1 LDQSYQLKFDR
12 DALKEWKKLDGSI
25 KQEFKKA
32 LSQRLK
38 SPVVESARLH
48 GNLSN
53 CFKIKSKKSGHRLIY
68 TVLEKE
74 IVVIVLAIGERDK
87 LKAYI
92 SAQRRIR

>member
-25 KQEFKKA
+25 KEEFKKA
-32 LSQRLK
+32 LVRRLK

-53 CFKIKSKKSGHRLIY
+53 CFKIKSKSSGYRLIY
-68 TVLEKE
+68 TVDGIEV
-74 IVVIVLAIGERDK
+74 VVIVLAIGERDK
-87 LKAYI
+87 QKAYN
-92 SAQRRIR
+92 AARKRI